1 MDAEI
6 KTKMARV
13 AEFLDRHH
21 LDGVFLNHR
30 ASFAWITGG
39 KDNHIAGT
47 SPNGVAA
54 ILATRDSRICFTNT
68 IEAPRFRDEELAGTG
83 IEVVAYTWYD
93 PRSAQKM
100 LKDLITGRKFAADPT
115 DSGDFNRFGAG
126 LTLLPDDFTH
136 LRWSLTPQEIQRYRE
151 GGRRTS
157 AAIEAACKKISR
169 NMTEHEIAAVL
180 DAEVH
185 SRSLIPVVTLV
196 AADDRVRNFRHPIP
210 TDTRVSRY
218 CMLVTCASF
227 GGLISNMTRFVSFE
241 PLSPEIRKKQQAVCN
256 VDAAVNLSTRPG
268 KTLGEMFSV
277 IEKAYADNGH
287 PGEFKLHHQGGSTG
301 YAGRDV
307 FAEPGSPV
315 RVLPNQA
322 FAWNPSITG
331 VKSEDTIFCTETG
344 IEMITP
350 IFPDWPKIRGEFAG
364 QSLDRADILLR

>member
-1 MDAEI
+1 MDDEI
-6 KTKMARV
+6 KTKLHRLT
-13 AEFLDRHH
+13 EFLDRHR

-30 ASFAWITGG
+30 PNFAWITGG
-39 KDNHIAGT
+39 RDNHIAGN

-68 IEAPRFRDEELAGTG
+68 IEGPRFAEEELAGAG
-83 IEVVAYTWYD
+83 IEVVTYPWHD
-93 PRSAQKM
+93 PKAATKK
-100 LKDLITGRKFAADPT
+100 LKELIAGRKLAADPT
-115 DSGDFNRFGAG
+115 DNGEFDRFAAG
-126 LTLLPDDFTH
+126 LLPLPADFSQ
-136 LRWSLTPQEIQRYRE
+136 LRWSLTEAEIRRYRD

-157 AAIEAACKKISR
+157 AAIESACRKIAR
-169 NMTEHEIAAVL
+169 KMTEHEIAAVL

-185 SRSLIPVVTLV
+185 SRGLIPVVTLV
-196 AADDRVRNFRHPIP
+196 AADARVRRFRHPIP
-210 TDTRVSRY
+210 TETRVAQY

-268 KTLGEMFSV
+268 KTLGELFAV
-277 IEKAYADNGH
+277 LEKAYADNGH
-287 PGEFKLHHQGGSTG
+287 DGEYKLHHQGGSTG

-307 FAEPGSPV
+307 FAEPGCPV
-315 RVLPNQA
+315 KVLENQA

-331 VKSEDTIFCTETG
+331 VKCEDTILCTKNG

-350 IFPDWPKIRGEFAG
+350 ISPDWPKVRGDFAG
-364 QSLDRADILLR
+364 QSLHRADILLR